1 MKFLF
6 SFLLGLFFV
15 FFFFNSIAYPDEYSA
30 EYKIEVGKIN
40 IGSVSWD
47 VSLRENDYS
56 TSISL
61 KDEGVLSFVY
71 KFEGKYVAQG
81 RLRGDV
87 LEAEYYSQFWKTK
100 KKEREVKIFFENN
113 AVKSLKLVPKEK
125 ELPRINY
132 VGLNGH
138 LDPLSSML
146 NILVGSES
154 SKVIDGRRVYSMVE
168 KIKKTSNKKNGKK
181 LEIKDYTNIWAD
193 HKRNDLEYIEIFQEK
208 TSGSFVMP
216 HKIKIKF
223 DGMVFVLTKN

>member
-6 SFLLGLFFV
+6 SFLLKLFFV
-15 FFFFNSIAYPDEYSA
+15 FFFFNSIAYSDEYYA

-40 IGSVSWD
+40 IGNVSWG

-71 KFEGKYVAQG
+71 KFEGRYEAQG
-81 RLRGDV
+81 RLRDNV
-87 LEAEYYSQFWKTK
+87 LKAEHYSQFWKTK

-113 AVKSLKLVPKEK
+113 ALKKLKIVPKEK
-125 ELPRINY
+125 ELPRIDY
-132 VGLNGH
+132 IGLNDY
-138 LDPLSSML
+138 LDPLSSIL
-146 NILVGSES
+146 NILIGSES
-154 SKVIDGRRVYSMVE
+154 SKVIDGRRVYSMV
-168 KIKKTSNKKNGKK
+168 KTTKKSGNKKNSKR

-208 TSGSFVMP
+208 TGGSFMMP
-216 HKIKIKF
+216 HQIKIKF
-223 DGMVFVLTKN
+223 DGVVFVLTKN